1 MLCACSSAT
10 CEPSGVASRSR
21 DIIAETRLVR
31 PNRPHKPLNQSS
43 VLQLK
48 CSAARQDA
56 VRFAAV
62 GAMFGQFV
70 AGRRGNI
77 LSCRDF
83 CLAGWFQ
90 VGLNDSR
97 PRWDIRGRRATSVE
111 PTLSRAADG
120 PECTPSCIHA
130 KIGLPCAWSRMPSTV
145 LTCIRAGKQD
155 VLSDHGRQSVY
166 PTTQVPSARTCPPGA
181 RYSEIRTGENGASVT
196 QTVIEQAW
204 NGSRRYVR
212 GGGE

>member
-1 MLCACSSAT
+1 MPVARQYAVALAVV
-10 CEPSGVASRSR
+10 GVA
-21 DIIAETRLVR
+21 
-31 PNRPHKPLNQSS
+31 
-43 VLQLK
+43 
-48 CSAARQDA
+48 
-56 VRFAAV
+56 
-62 GAMFGQFV
+62 FGQFG
-70 AGRRGNI
+70 AEQRGEVFN
-77 LSCRDF
+77 CRNF
-83 CLAGWFQ
+83 CVAGWFR
-90 VGLNDSR
+90 VRLRSSR
-97 PRWDIRGRRATSVE
+97 PCWDIRERGATRVAARPLRAV
-111 PTLSRAADG
+111 DG
-120 PECTPSCIHA
+120 PECTRSCIHA

-181 RYSEIRTGENGASVT
+181 RCSEIRTGENGASVT